1 MSEKNVEIVR
11 ALYEA
16 TSGGKMDAQFELLA
30 PEVEFRLSGAFPDL
44 DPVYRGH
51 AEIRRLNEQLNAPWE
66 ELSFL
71 PDRIIDLG
79 DRVLALCHFHA
90 KGRDGL
96 EVDFALAHIWTI
108 RDGQAVSLQAY
119 SDQKEALEAAGV
131 ER

>member
-1 MSEKNVEIVR
+1 MSRQNVEIVR

-16 TSGGKMDAQFELLA
+16 TSHGKMDAQFELLA
-30 PEVEFRLSGAFPDL
+30 PDVEFRLSGAFPDL

-51 AEIRRLNEQLNAPWE
+51 DGIRRLNEQLNAPWE

-71 PDRIIDLG
+71 PDQIVDLG

-96 EVDFALAHIWTI
+96 ELDFPLAHIWEI

-131 ER
+131 TL